1 MFQEGNSVE
10 QTTSNAPMINQDFY
24 SSVITSDLEVLRIIN
39 SKFEGFDVL
48 PRGPLGAIALHIYK
62 NHHSELPI
70 EYLVPAV
77 YGFAAGV
84 CGLKYQTPLREGLN
98 LSLIVMGVSSTG
110 KSSLRTGPIKVLNEL
125 MQHETLKYTKAKR
138 LVDTDEVSH
147 GNAFFPKFKEMPCF
161 CWVNSEFGNDFAEM
175 KASHT
180 SPKRTIYNKILKLWD
195 NSNTASGGFSI
206 GYTKKDD
213 CIDIPCGVGLTLI
226 GESVKESVLSN
237 LSVDDLDN
245 GTLSRFML
253 MEYKGGIPP
262 EKEDS
267 YSFPKPIY
275 EYLVKL
281 IGGCVTEYTQLDV
294 RKVYASYPSE
304 KVMALRRKYRL
315 IANHA
320 LSTNDKVGFI
330 CNNRKASKVFKM
342 ASLEA
347 VFTNFANPVVTD
359 EMIARAERVVGWFDG
374 TVVENVASGDLDDSN
389 GVVGLISK
397 AAEDFIMDGPKTY
410 LNTLRT
416 LTPEIISEMRKDG
429 RVPEV
434 YFQQRY
440 KQNARMKELGRGN
453 ANAGIEKAISAAAR
467 AGVLLKVA
475 PMDNEGLHKYGFA
488 GIIWG
493 VADVHK
499 GN

>member
-10 QTTSNAPMINQDFY
+10 QTTSNAPMITQDFY
-24 SSVITSDLEVLRIIN
+24 SSVMASDLEVQRIVDTKCNGLDI
-39 SKFEGFDVL
+39 L

-77 YGFAAGV
+77 YGLAAGI
-84 CGLKYQTPLREGLN
+84 CGLKYQSPTHEGLN
-98 LSLIVMGVSSTG
+98 LSMIVMGVSSTG
-110 KSSLRTGPIKVLNEL
+110 KSVLRTGLVKVLNEL
-125 MQHETLKYTKAKR
+125 MEHETLKYTKAKR

-147 GNAFFPKFKEMPCF
+147 GNAFFPKFKEMPSF

-180 SPKRTIYNKILKLWD
+180 SPKRTVYNKILKLWD

-206 GYTKKDD
+206 SYTKKDD

-253 MEYKGGIPP
+253 VEYKGGIPP
-262 EKEDS
+262 AKEDS
-267 YSFPKPIY
+267 YRLSPRIA
-275 EYLVKL
+275 EYIVKL
-281 IGGCVTEYTQLDV
+281 VGGCVTEYSQLDV
-294 RKVYASYPSE
+294 RKVYAFYPRE
-304 KVMALRRKYRL
+304 KVLALREKYRL

-330 CNNRKASKVFKM
+330 CNNRKASKVFKI

-347 VFTNFANPVVTD
+347 VFTNFASPVVTD
-359 EMIARAERVVGWFDG
+359 EMIARAERVVSWFDA
-374 TVVENVASGDLDDSN
+374 TVIENVASGDLDDSN
-389 GVVGLISK
+389 GVVSLISK
-397 AAEDFIMDGPKTY
+397 AAEDFIKSGPKTY
-410 LNTLRT
+410 LKGSVT
-416 LTPEIISEMRKDG
+416 LTPEIVSKMREDG
-429 RVPEV
+429 MIPEV
-434 YFQQRY
+434 YFKQRY
-440 KQNARMKELGRGN
+440 KQNARMKDLGRGD
-453 ANAGIEKAISAAAR
+453 ATAGIEKAISAAAR
-467 AGVLLKVA
+467 AGVLLKTA
-475 PMDNEGLHKYGFA
+475 PMDNTGLHKYGFT
-488 GIIWG
+488 GVIWG
-493 VADVHK
+493 ITDIQK
-499 GN
+499 